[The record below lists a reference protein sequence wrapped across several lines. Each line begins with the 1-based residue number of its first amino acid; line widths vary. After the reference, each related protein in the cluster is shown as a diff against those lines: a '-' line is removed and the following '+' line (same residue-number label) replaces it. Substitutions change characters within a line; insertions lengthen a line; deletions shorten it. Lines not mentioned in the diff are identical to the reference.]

1 MIVERSPLLAKSA
14 RNGSTRQGRFD
25 LRKES
30 QKILGAPR
38 LRQNCISPTVLC
50 CLRRSSARRD
60 AARLPAEIYLKADA
74 WIELQFCLVGER
86 NAHYVEIIESLD
98 AKIKRITLRDRAATG
113 LKAKNVSLR
122 DVFGNVATTS
132 LPLAG
137 TRRCLSRL
145 QTAFNRQRGCA
156 L

>member
-1 MIVERSPLLAKSA
+1 MAVRACGDDSGKIPTSREKREKW
-14 RNGSTRQGRFD
+14 STRQGRFD

-30 QKILGAPR
+30 QKSWEHHVCDKIVYLPQSFAVFADRQRVGMPR
-38 LRQNCISPTVLC
+38 VS
-50 CLRRSSARRD
+50 
-60 AARLPAEIYLKADA
+60 LPEIYLKADA

-122 DVFGNVATTS
+122 DVSET
-132 LPLAG
+132 
-137 TRRCLSRL
+137 
-145 QTAFNRQRGCA
+145 
-156 L
+156 